1 MTHSRTLGGALL
13 ALALLCAVSIPAA
26 AAPVPRQDGLTAR
39 LDADSFLG
47 LAESPMVTVTL
58 ANRGAADVYLV
69 RWQTPVAGIDADV
82 FEVTRD
88 GEPVDYTGR
97 LVKFARPT
105 ANDYVRIPA
114 GGSLSARVD
123 LAAAYDFSKRGEY
136 SVRYRV
142 NLQDALR
149 DATPVKVGTLVE
161 LASNRAIMA
170 VDRDDRAADFLKG
183 LQPIQGKAGST
194 SFSGCASGEQ
204 SALNTAR
211 GNATTYSSGAKTYL
225 DGHTAS
231 TAGPRYTTWFGT
243 PTTSLYG
250 TVSDHFN
257 AELDAFQN
265 APIVFDCGT
274 CKSDPNYN
282 SYYAYVYSTQPYKI
296 YLCGVF
302 WSAGA
307 TGTDSK
313 AGTLVH
319 EMSHF
324 NVVAGTNDNAYGQ
337 TACKKLA
344 QKSPR
349 KAVDNADSHEYFAE
363 NNPAQN

>member
-26 AAPVPRQDGLTAR
+26 AAPIPRQDGLTAR
-39 LDADSFLG
+39 LDADGFFG
-47 LAESPMVTVTL
+47 LAEAPVVTVTL

-69 RWQTPVAGIDADV
+69 RWQTPVAGLDANL

-88 GEPVDYTGR
+88 GEPVEYTGR

-105 ANDYVRIPA
+105 AEDYVRIPA
-114 GGSLSARVD
+114 GGALSARVD

-136 SVRYRV
+136 GVRYRV

-149 DATPVKVGTLVE
+149 DATPAKVGTLVE

-170 VDRDDRAADFLKG
+170 VDRDDRTADFLKG
-183 LQPIQGKAGST
+183 LRTIEGKAGST
-194 SFSGCASGEQ
+194 SFAGCSSSQQ

-211 GNATTYSSGAKTYL
+211 GGATTYSSGAKSYL
-225 DGHTAS
+225 DSHTSA
-231 TAGPRYTTWFGT
+231 TAGPRYSTWFGS
-243 PTTSLYG
+243 PTTSLYN
-250 TVSDHFN
+250 TVSDHFD
-257 AELDAFQN
+257 AELLAFQN
-265 APIVFDCGT
+265 AAITFDCST
-274 CKSDPNYN
+274 CNIN
-282 SYYAYVYSTQPYKI
+282 AYAYVYSNQPYTI
-296 YLCGVF
+296 YLCSVF
-302 WSAGA
+302 WTAPA

-324 NVVAGTNDNAYGQ
+324 TVVAGTNDNAYGQ

-363 NNPAQN
+363 NNPSQN

>member
-1 MTHSRTLGGALL
+1 MVQSRTLGRALL
-13 ALALLCAVSIPAA
+13 ALAILAAVAVPAA
-26 AAPVPRQDGLTAR
+26 AAGLSAR
-39 LDADSFLG
+39 LDADAFFG
-47 LAESPMVTVTL
+47 RAERPVVTVTL
-58 ANRGAADVYLV
+58 ANPTGADVYLV
-69 RWQTPVAGIDADV
+69 RWQTPLAGVDADL

-88 GEPVDYTGR
+88 GEPVAYTGR

-105 ANDYVRIPA
+105 AEDYVRIPA
-114 GGSLSARVD
+114 GGSLSAAVD
-123 LAAAYDFSKRGEY
+123 LAAAYDFSRRGEY
-136 SVRYRV
+136 AVQYRV

-149 DATPVKVGTLVE
+149 DGAPAKVGGLVE
-161 LASNRAIMA
+161 LASNRAYMA
-170 VDRDDRAADFLKG
+170 VDRDDRAADFLDG
-183 LQPIQGKAGST
+183 LRTIPGKAGST
-194 SFSGCASGEQ
+194 TFAGCSSGEQ
-204 SALNTAR
+204 SALGTGR
-211 GNATTYSSGAKTYL
+211 SNATSYSSNSKSYL

-243 PTTSLYG
+243 PTNSLYN
-250 TVSDHFN
+250 TVGDHFD
-257 AELDAFQN
+257 AILAAFQN
-265 APIVFDCGT
+265 AAITFDCGT

-282 SYYAYVYSTQPYKI
+282 NYYAYVYSSQAYKI
-296 YLCGVF
+296 YLCGAF

-337 TACKKLA
+337 TACKRLA
-344 QKSPR
+344 QKNPR

-363 NNPAQN
+363 NTPSLN

>member
-1 MTHSRTLGGALL
+1 MMHSRTLGGALF

-26 AAPVPRQDGLTAR
+26 AAPIPRQDGLTAR
-39 LDADSFLG
+39 LDADGFFG
-47 LAESPMVTVTL
+47 LAEAPVVTVTL

-69 RWQTPVAGIDADV
+69 RWQTPLAGLDADL

-88 GEPVDYTGR
+88 GEPVEYTGR

-105 ANDYVRIPA
+105 AEDYVRIPA
-114 GGSLSARVD
+114 GGALSARVD
-123 LAAAYDFSKRGEY
+123 LAAAYDFTKRGEY

-142 NLQDALR
+142 DLQDALR
-149 DATPVKVGTLVE
+149 DATPAKVGTLVE

-170 VDRDDRAADFLKG
+170 VERDDRDIDFLRG
-183 LQPIQGKAGST
+183 LQPIPGKAGGT

-225 DGHTAS
+225 SGHSAS
-231 TAGPRYTTWFGT
+231 TAGPRYTTWFGS
-243 PTTSLYG
+243 PTTSLYS
-250 TVSDHFN
+250 TVSDHFTT
-257 AELDAFQN
+257 ELAAFQN
-265 APIVFDCGT
+265 AAIVFDCGT
-274 CKSDPNYN
+274 CRSDPNYN

-296 YLCGVF
+296 YLCGAF

-344 QKSPR
+344 QKNPR

-363 NNPAQN
+363 NTPAQN

>member
-1 MTHSRTLGGALL
+1 MMHSRTLGRALV
-13 ALALLCAVSIPAA
+13 ALALLCAVSIPAGA
-26 AAPVPRQDGLTAR
+26 ALPRQGGLTAR
-39 LDADSFLG
+39 LDADAFFG

-58 ANRGAADVYLV
+58 ANTGNADLYLV
-69 RWQTPVAGIDADV
+69 RWQTPLAGLDADL
-82 FEVTRD
+82 FAVTRD
-88 GEPVDYTGR
+88 GEPVEYTGR

-105 ANDYVRIPA
+105 AGDYIRIPA
-114 GGSLSARVD
+114 GGELSARVD
-123 LAAAYDFSKRGEY
+123 LAAAYDFTKRGEY
-136 SVRYRV
+136 TVQYRV
-142 NLQDALR
+142 DLQDALR
-149 DATPVKVGTLVE
+149 DATPAKIGALTELV
-161 LASNRAIMA
+161 SNRAIMA
-170 VDRDDRAADFLKG
+170 VERDDRAVDFLKG

-194 SFSGCASGEQ
+194 SFSGCSSGDQ

-211 GNATTYSSGAKTYL
+211 GNATTYSSGAKSYL
-225 DGHTAS
+225 DGHTAT

-243 PTTSLYG
+243 PTTSLYN
-250 TVSDHFN
+250 TVSDHFD
-257 AELDAFQN
+257 AELGAFQN
-265 APIVFDCGT
+265 AAITFDCGT
-274 CKSDPNYN
+274 CRTDPNYN
-282 SYYAYVYSTQPYKI
+282 NYYAYVYSTQPYTI
-296 YLCGVF
+296 YLCGAF

-344 QKSPR
+344 QKNPR

-363 NNPAQN
+363 NNPALN